1 MHLLEKKIMK
11 WTIFGHSNTIYNSM
25 YKRKY
30 GLEEKEIAFQYIYGA
45 LQPFPYEFECWVLCC
60 REREQICQGGG
71 MWGEGM

>member
-45 LQPFPYEFECWVLCC
+45 LQPFPYEFEC
-60 REREQICQGGG
+60 
-71 MWGEGM
+71 